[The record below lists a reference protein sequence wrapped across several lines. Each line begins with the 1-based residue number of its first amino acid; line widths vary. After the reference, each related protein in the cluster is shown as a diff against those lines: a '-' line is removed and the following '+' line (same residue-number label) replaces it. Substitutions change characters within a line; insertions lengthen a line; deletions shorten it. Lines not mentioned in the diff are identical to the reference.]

1 MSPTDLATQARSGAL
16 WAVLHGGAKHGM
28 DLLVFLMLARWLS
41 PQAFGLMALV
51 STVLVVVVMLAEL
64 GLAEAL
70 VQRQRLAGVT
80 VDTAFW
86 LLLGVGVVLAAGLAA
101 VAWPLAHLYEQAALA
116 PLVWALCPLV
126 IVVSLNAVPQALMQR
141 AMRFRPLAL
150 RGMAGTLGGGI
161 AGVTLALAGADVW
174 SLAGQQLVAALV
186 GLALLWR
193 QTEWRPRW
201 RFSPAAARR
210 LTGFG
215 RHVLMTRCVNVVASK
230 VDDAVVG
237 WALGPVALGIYAV
250 AGRLRL
256 ALEQLFCQG
265 IDALALSAFSRLAS
279 QRAALGQAYLG
290 ATRTA
295 LSLALPVFA
304 SAIWLAPVVLP
315 MLIGDQWAPAM
326 APLQVLLAAGLLQAI
341 LHFNHAVFRAVGQP
355 QRSWHM
361 GLASLLL
368 NGCLVVV
375 AVRWGVLAVA
385 WAYLF
390 RVALIGP
397 WGAVL
402 ACRELALGGRE
413 VWRALAPPLAVAAV
427 ALGLGAGLWQV
438 LQAPWLAGAGLS
450 PAMSAWLVWGPA
462 ALLYGGW
469 LWLRSPALA
478 GFRRRPAA
486 GDSRSRKWAPGA
498 SRVSRPA

>member
-1 MSPTDLATQARSGAL
+1 MKSADLTTQARSGAL

-28 DLLVFLMLARWLS
+28 DLLVFLLLARWLS

-70 VQRQRLAGVT
+70 VQRKRLAGVA

-86 LLLGVGVVLAAGLAA
+86 LLLGVGAVLAAGLAVIA
-101 VAWPLAHLYEQAALA
+101 APLARLYEQPGLA
-116 PLVWALCPLV
+116 PLVWALCPL
-126 IVVSLNAVPQALMQR
+126 IFVVSLNAVPQALMQR

-150 RGMAGTLGGGI
+150 RGMAGTLVGGI
-161 AGVTLALAGADVW
+161 TGVTLALSGADVW
-174 SLAGQQLVAALV
+174 SLAAQQLVAAGV

-193 QTEWRPRW
+193 QTDWRPRW
-201 RFSPAAARR
+201 RFSPAAAKR
-210 LTGFG
+210 LAGFG
-215 RHVLMTRCVNVVASK
+215 RHVLMTRCLNVVASK

-237 WALGPVALGIYAV
+237 LVLGPVALGVYAV

-265 IDALALSAFSRLAS
+265 IDAVALSAFSRLAS
-279 QRAALGQAYLG
+279 QREALGQAYLG

-295 LSLALPVFA
+295 ITLALPVFA
-304 SAIWLAPVVLP
+304 SVAWLSPVVLP
-315 MLIGDQWAPAM
+315 SLIGSQWSAAM
-326 APLQVLLAAGLLQAI
+326 APLQVLLLAGLLQAF

-355 QRSWHM
+355 QRSWQL
-361 GLASLLL
+361 GLASLVL
-368 NGCLVVV
+368 NGCLVMV

-385 WAYLF
+385 WAYLL

-397 WGAVL
+397 WGSLL
-402 ACRELALGGRE
+402 ACRELGLSGRAVWGAGG
-413 VWRALAPPLAVAAV
+413 PPVIAAGLAVGLAA
-427 ALGLGAGLWQV
+427 ALWQGMGGAWSPWANASDAV
-438 LQAPWLAGAGLS
+438 RAWLAWA
-450 PAMSAWLVWGPA
+450 PAMLAYGAWM
-462 ALLYGGW
+462 
-469 LWLRSPALA
+469 WLRSPALDA
-478 GFRRRPAA
+478 L
-486 GDSRSRKWAPGA
+486 RSRPVATGSHNHIWAPAA

>member
-1 MSPTDLATQARSGAL
+1 MKPDDLTTQARSGAL

-70 VQRQRLAGVT
+70 VQRRRLAGVA

-86 LLLGVGVVLAAGLAA
+86 LLLGVGAALAAGLAA
-101 VAWPLAHLYEQAALA
+101 IAVPLARLYQQPDLA

-141 AMRFRPLAL
+141 ALRFRPLAL
-150 RGMAGTLGGGI
+150 RGMAGTLAGGVTGL
-161 AGVTLALAGADVW
+161 TLALSGADVW
-174 SLAGQQLVAALV
+174 SLAAQQLVAAGV

-193 QTEWRPRW
+193 QTDWRPRW
-201 RFSPAAARR
+201 RFSPAAAKRQA
-210 LTGFG
+210 GFG
-215 RHVLMTRCVNVVASK
+215 RHVLMTRSLNVVASK

-237 WALGPVALGIYAV
+237 LVLGPVALGVYAV

-265 IDALALSAFSRLAS
+265 IDAVALAAFSRLVS
-279 QRAALGQAYLG
+279 QREALGQAYLG

-295 LSLALPVFA
+295 ITLALPVFM
-304 SAIWLAPVVLP
+304 SAAWLSPVVLP
-315 MLIGDQWAPAM
+315 ALIGPQWSAAM
-326 APLQVLLAAGLLQAI
+326 APLQVLLLAGLLQAF

-355 QRSWHM
+355 QRSWQL
-361 GLASLLL
+361 GLASLAL
-368 NGCLVVV
+368 NACLVMV

-385 WAYLF
+385 WAYLL

-402 ACRELALGGRE
+402 ACRELGLGGRA
-413 VWRALAPPLAVAAV
+413 VWAAGGPPVVAAGV
-427 ALGLGAGLWQV
+427 AVGLAAALWQALGVAWGPWAD
-438 LQAPWLAGAGLS
+438 APEAFRV
-450 PAMSAWLVWGPA
+450 WLVWVPA
-462 ALLYGGW
+462 VLVYGGW
-469 LWLRSPALA
+469 LWLRSPALDA
-478 GFRRRPAA
+478 FRRRPAA
-486 GDSRSRKWAPGA
+486 GGSRSRKWAPAA
-498 SRVSRPA
+498 SHVSRPA